1 MHAPVIK
8 LKAREQRML
17 AVLYAP
23 GASVAYGLGAG
34 DELHRRG
41 LVSPTAKRRW
51 EITAEG
57 RLAIEGYPQLLA
69 SYRKAT
75 NGS

>member
-1 MHAPVIK
+1 MAPAIK

-23 GASVAYGLGAG
+23 GATVAYGLGAG

-41 LVSPTAKRRW
+41 LVMPTSKKRW

-69 SYRKAT
+69 SYKRAI
-75 NGS
+75 NVA